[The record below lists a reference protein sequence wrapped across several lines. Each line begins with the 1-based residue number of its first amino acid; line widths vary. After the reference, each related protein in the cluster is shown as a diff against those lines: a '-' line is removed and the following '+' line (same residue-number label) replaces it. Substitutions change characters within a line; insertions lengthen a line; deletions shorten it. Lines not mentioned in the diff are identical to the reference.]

1 MRAAPVS
8 LLKGEGTPKS
18 LTFGYDLGPECTFGP
33 SYSPRAR
40 GVGSRFIFYARAA
53 EPETSDIFFT
63 IPVDAVTD
71 PNIHMALNSA
81 TPVPAR

>member
-1 MRAAPVS
+1 MYVWPQ
-8 LLKGEGTPKS
+8 LFTPGARRGKS
-18 LTFGYDLGPECTFGP
+18 LHLLC
-33 SYSPRAR
+33 
-40 GVGSRFIFYARAA
+40 RAA